1 MVAEYKLKLQTKE
14 KGKSKY
20 SDEYEGRE
28 GLLKLPYKFLLQQSE
43 IHNGQLLSEIDELND
58 TIAVL
63 KARIAELESEN
74 SDLLKGVLKEYRK
87 EVKREEMYSDQKK
100 QMEQMKKSLTALRQN
115 NRELLN
121 RLLWLQSHPNNQ
133 ETEIK

>member
-43 IHNGQLLSEIDELND
+43 IHNGQLLSEIDELKD
-58 TIAVL
+58 TVARL
-63 KARIAELESEN
+63 SARIEELEMEN
-74 SDLLKGVLKEYRK
+74 ASLQKGVIKQYLK
-87 EVKREEMYSDQKK
+87 EVKREELYRSQKGII
-100 QMEQMKKSLTALRQN
+100 ER
-115 NRELLN
+115 NREAIRALKMTNAELLS
-121 RLLWLQSHPNNQ
+121 RVLQ
-133 ETEIK
+133 